1 MNRWKLNKL
10 IFLSFPFSSNIR
22 KPMKLALIGGGNMGG
37 ALLKAL
43 VKSNTLAA
51 SDTLLIEPDS
61 GKRENLVRETGCRA
75 KASMDDEIAGADCML
90 LAVKP
95 QSATDVMPTLKP
107 LLTGNPMLISVMA
120 GVSMQSLEEG
130 LGLKKLVRVMPNTPA
145 LVGEGMSV
153 YFAKEAVNDEE
164 REWIRKLFS
173 SCGKC
178 MEVKSEN
185 AIDAATAV
193 SGSGPAYLFYLAE
206 QMIEAA
212 KNLGFQAEQ
221 AETLVKQTLKGASLL
236 LQEQESAAELRRRVT
251 SPGGTTEAALKRFAE
266 GKVEVHLKD
275 GLEQAYLRAREL
287 SGRE

>member
-75 KASMDDEIAGADCML
+75 KASMDDEIAAADCLL

-107 LLTGNPMLISVMA
+107 
-120 GVSMQSLEEG
+120 
-130 LGLKKLVRVMPNTPA
+130 TPA

-153 YFAKEAVNDEE
+153 YFASEVVNDEE

-178 MEVKSEN
+178 MEVESEN

>member
-1 MNRWKLNKL
+1 
-10 IFLSFPFSSNIR
+10 
-22 KPMKLALIGGGNMGG
+22 
-37 ALLKAL
+37 
-43 VKSNTLAA
+43 
-51 SDTLLIEPDS
+51 
-61 GKRENLVRETGCRA
+61 
-75 KASMDDEIAGADCML
+75 
-90 LAVKP
+90 
-95 QSATDVMPTLKP
+95 
-107 LLTGNPMLISVMA
+107 
-120 GVSMQSLEEG
+120 MQSLEEG

-153 YFAKEAVNDEE
+153 YFASEVVNDEE

-178 MEVKSEN
+178 MEVESEN

-251 SPGGTTEAALKRFAE
+251 SPGGTTESALKRFAE
-266 GKVEVHLKD
+266 GKVEFHLKD

>member
-1 MNRWKLNKL
+1 
-10 IFLSFPFSSNIR
+10 
-22 KPMKLALIGGGNMGG
+22 MKLALIGGGNMGG

-75 KASMDDEIAGADCML
+75 KASMDYEIAGADCLL

-95 QSATDVMPTLKP
+95 QSATDVMPSLKP

-153 YFAKEAVNDEE
+153 YF
-164 REWIRKLFS
+164 
-173 SCGKC
+173 C
-178 MEVKSEN
+178 
-185 AIDAATAV
+185 
-193 SGSGPAYLFYLAE
+193 
-206 QMIEAA
+206 
-212 KNLGFQAEQ
+212 
-221 AETLVKQTLKGASLL
+221 LL
-236 LQEQESAAELRRRVT
+236 YT
-251 SPGGTTEAALKRFAE
+251 SPSPRD
-266 GKVEVHLKD
+266 H
-275 GLEQAYLRAREL
+275 
-287 SGRE
+287 

>member
-75 KASMDDEIAGADCML
+75 KASMDDEIAGADCLL

-153 YFAKEAVNDEE
+153 YFASKRSTMKSGNGYGNFSVPVGSAWKWRRKRDRCSHRRFRQRTGLPVLPCGTDDRSGKE
-164 REWIRKLFS
+164 S
-173 SCGKC
+173 
-178 MEVKSEN
+178 
-185 AIDAATAV
+185 
-193 SGSGPAYLFYLAE
+193 
-206 QMIEAA
+206 
-212 KNLGFQAEQ
+212 
-221 AETLVKQTLKGASLL
+221 
-236 LQEQESAAELRRRVT
+236 RV
-251 SPGGTTEAALKRFAE
+251 PG
-266 GKVEVHLKD
+266 
-275 GLEQAYLRAREL
+275 
-287 SGRE
+287 